1 MPRGRAASYGDQR
14 DAILQHAAA
23 LFARSGYPATSMN
36 QVAEACGLSKAT
48 LYHYYRDKDAML
60 VAIAE
65 GHVRK
70 LQALVDAVLAEG
82 LPPEQRLRTL
92 IRRIVEEYA
101 DAQHAHRV
109 LTDDVRFLSD
119 ADRQRVLDTERRV
132 VAGFARAVA
141 DLHPALAQA
150 QLDKPVTMLLFGMV
164 NWLFTW
170 MRTGGPLDYDQM
182 AALVAD
188 LFLGGIAALQPRAA
202 ATPPAAPAPTPP
214 AATAPT
220 ARRPRSK
227 PTPLTTHGD

>member
-1 MPRGRAASYGDQR
+1 MPRGRAVNYDAQR
-14 DAILQHAAA
+14 EAILQHAAA

-65 GHVRK
+65 GHVGK
-70 LQALVDAVLAEG
+70 LRALVDDVLAAG

-109 LTDDVRFLSD
+109 LTEDVRFLSPD
-119 ADRQRVLDTERRV
+119 DQRRVLDTERHV
-132 VAGFARAVA
+132 VAGFAQAVA
-141 DLHPALAQA
+141 ELRPGLARA
-150 QLDKPVTMLLFGMV
+150 QLDKPLTMLLFGMV

-170 MRTGGPLDYDQM
+170 MRTDGALDYDRM
-182 AALVAD
+182 ALIVAD
-188 LFLGGIAALQPRAA
+188 LFVSGIAAVQAPAA
-202 ATPPAAPAPTPP
+202 AAA
-214 AATAPT
+214 
-220 ARRPRSK
+220 RHD
-227 PTPLTTHGD
+227 PLPVTTTVTGD